1 MTLRGLSY
9 PSSTIFGRATGATG
23 RLGRLQFCGGYV
35 GAIGFA
41 FGAGKPYRITSA
53 PMRDT
58 VAKAVGSRQ
67 RVGDAQQ
74 TGGKEMC
81 EEQAVRMK
89 NLEDAVARQASEID
103 ALNSLVADL
112 MVAHAMSTGDAR
124 PLTALREYAD
134 FAHKR
139 FAEGGTSRIPAIFFE
154 ARCEAFVS
162 VLQNVSQS
170 ELPTRYWVRSAW
182 GWLDNRRYEA
192 NLRLR
197 KAIERIADWPL

>member
-1 MTLRGLSY
+1 MTPRVLSY
-9 PSSTIFGRATGATG
+9 RSNIISGRATGATG
-23 RLGRLQFCGGYV
+23 RLGPMRLCGGCV

-41 FGAGKPYRITSA
+41 FGAATRCRITSV

-58 VAKAVGSRQ
+58 VAKAAGSRQ
-67 RVGDAQQ
+67 RAGGAQQ

-89 NLEDAVARQASEID
+89 KLEDAVARQAAEID
-103 ALNSLVADL
+103 ALNSLMSDL

-124 PLTALREYAD
+124 PLAALREYAD
-134 FAHKR
+134 FAEKR
-139 FAEGGTSRIPAIFFE
+139 IVEGGTSRIPIEFLQ
-154 ARCEAFVS
+154 ARREAFVS
-162 VLQNVSQS
+162 VLQNAFQS
-170 ELPTRYWVRSAW
+170 ELPARYWVRSGW

-197 KAIERIADWPL
+197 KAIERLADWQS

>member
-1 MTLRGLSY
+1 MTPSALSFGLS
-9 PSSTIFGRATGATG
+9 SISGQATGAIEWPG
-23 RLGRLQFCGGYV
+23 PIRLCGGCA

-41 FGAGKPYRITSA
+41 FGAVKPYRITSA
-53 PMRDT
+53 PMRVT
-58 VAKAVGSRQ
+58 VAKAVARRR

-89 NLEDAVARQASEID
+89 NLEDAVARQAAEID
-103 ALNSLVADL
+103 ALNLLVADL

-134 FAHKR
+134 IAQR
-139 FAEGGTSRIPAIFFE
+139 RMAEGGTSRFPVEFFE

-162 VLQNVSQS
+162 VLQNVFQS

-182 GWLDNRRYEA
+182 DWLDNRRYEA

-197 KAIERIADWPL
+197 KAIERIADWPS

>member
-1 MTLRGLSY
+1 MAMTRRGLSY
-9 PSSTIFGRATGATG
+9 SFNTIFGRATGATG
-23 RLGRLQFCGGYV
+23 RLGQLQFCGGCA

-89 NLEDAVARQASEID
+89 NLEDAVARQAAEI
-103 ALNSLVADL
+103 
-112 MVAHAMSTGDAR
+112 
-124 PLTALREYAD
+124 
-134 FAHKR
+134 
-139 FAEGGTSRIPAIFFE
+139 
-154 ARCEAFVS
+154 
-162 VLQNVSQS
+162 
-170 ELPTRYWVRSAW
+170 
-182 GWLDNRRYEA
+182 
-192 NLRLR
+192 
-197 KAIERIADWPL
+197 